1 MLNDIKI
8 SFVMII
14 NNIAKIQ
21 ETIREKRI
29 VSRYIWMY
37 CKLQYSTRINFHYP
51 AKVRAKRSFNCTI
64 FI

>member
-14 NNIAKIQ
+14 NAKIQ

-29 VSRYIWMY
+29 VSRYIRMY